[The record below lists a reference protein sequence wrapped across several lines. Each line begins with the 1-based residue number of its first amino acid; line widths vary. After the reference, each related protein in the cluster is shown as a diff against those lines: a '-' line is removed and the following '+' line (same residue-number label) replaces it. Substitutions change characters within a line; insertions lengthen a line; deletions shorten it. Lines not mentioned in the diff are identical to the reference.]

1 MSTGHDRPPVNM
13 QRTHRQTDSWTD
25 RQTNFR
31 HRYYFVPHN
40 ICCKG
45 VLKKAALLQV
55 GSTQTQSEWLEGI
68 EEKIQK
74 VNLHTHRFPV
84 SYVAL
89 EVKRRE
95 KAMLVHRWLY
105 YTYRG
110 LSIKFHEKKR
120 YTELTPSLYNEL
132 VLNWIWKFPLR
143 VSGIWGWK
151 CTAEKPT
158 LYSMTIVTAW
168 L

>member
-74 VNLHTHRFPV
+74 SKLTHSPFPSVVCGSRSEEERKGYV
-84 SYVAL
+84 STQVIILYIQRAL
-89 EVKRRE
+89 
-95 KAMLVHRWLY
+95 
-105 YTYRG
+105 
-110 LSIKFHEKKR
+110 
-120 YTELTPSLYNEL
+120 N
-132 VLNWIWKFPLR
+132 
-143 VSGIWGWK
+143 
-151 CTAEKPT
+151 
-158 LYSMTIVTAW
+158 
-168 L
+168 